1 MRNSIVWLLFGL
13 SVVLAGAGLAL
24 WALTRS
30 IEVSTLPRIA
40 DPALMVA
47 FLAYAAVGSL
57 IVSRRFGNRVGWIFV
72 AAGVGFEFVFFC
84 QEYAIYAL
92 RKSPGTL
99 PGGSWA
105 GLVADLAATA
115 ALGLGIFLPL
125 LFPTGHL
132 LSRRWRV
139 VAWLGAASLLVMAVG
154 IAVKPGTLETITG
167 AEKPVEVDFPLFT
180 YSDWAWPAAI
190 LALLLALVSMFVR
203 YRTSGPVERQQLR
216 WFLAAAPI
224 FIVSFFLIGSFTDAL
239 SVVGALGLA
248 SLPIAAGIAIFRY
261 HLYDLDVVVRRT
273 LVYGVLTAGLAGL
286 YFGIV
291 IALQQI
297 FSGFTRGNDLA
308 IAGST
313 LAVAAL
319 FRPVRRRIQAF
330 VDRRFYRRRYNAEQ
344 TLDAFSARLRDEVNL
359 DELAADLAAAVRET
373 MQPSHVS
380 VWLRDSGTTL
390 REPRQDTTDNP

>member
-1 MRNSIVWLLFGL
+1 M
-13 SVVLAGAGLAL
+13 
-24 WALTRS
+24 
-30 IEVSTLPRIA
+30 
-40 DPALMVA
+40 
-47 FLAYAAVGSL
+47 
-57 IVSRRFGNRVGWIFV
+57 
-72 AAGVGFEFVFFC
+72 
-84 QEYAIYAL
+84 
-92 RKSPGTL
+92 
-99 PGGSWA
+99 
-105 GLVADLAATA
+105 ADLAATA

-132 LSRRWRV
+132 LSRRWRA
-139 VAWLGAASLLVMAVG
+139 VAWLGAVSLLVMAVG
-154 IAVKPGTLETITG
+154 IAVKPGTLETISG

-180 YSDWAWPAAI
+180 QSDWAWPAAI

-330 VDRRFYRRRYNAEQ
+330 VDRRFYRRRYDAEQ
-344 TLDAFSARLRDEVNL
+344 TLDAFNARLRDEVDL
-359 DELAADLAAAVRET
+359 DELAADLAAVVRET

-390 REPRQDTTDNP
+390 REPKQDTTDNP